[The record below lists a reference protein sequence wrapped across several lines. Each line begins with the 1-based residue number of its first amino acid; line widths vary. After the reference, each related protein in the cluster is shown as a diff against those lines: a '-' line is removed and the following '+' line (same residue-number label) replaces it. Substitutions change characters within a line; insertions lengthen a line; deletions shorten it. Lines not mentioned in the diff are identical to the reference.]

1 MRLLNS
7 VFSTFD
13 RLAELHG
20 AEKIKTIGDAYMAAL
35 GIPEPRAD
43 HAEAAARMALAMLAS
58 LDTLKDDTKVPVS
71 IRIGLH
77 CGPVVAG
84 VIGERKFA
92 YDVWGN
98 TVNVASRPGIA
109 RSAGAHSRHGA
120 DGGAAIAALHLRAT
134 RGDRLEGRWDGPDVS
149 AAGRVAAVPD
159 A

>member
-98 TVNVASRPGIA
+98 TVNVASRLESQGVPGRIHVTERTAERLSPRFTFEPRGEIA
-109 RSAGAHSRHGA
+109 LKGAGMVRTYLLL
-120 DGGAAIAALHLRAT
+120 D
-134 RGDRLEGRWDGPDVS
+134 E
-149 AAGRVAAVPD
+149 
-159 A
+159 